1 MKLLLLL
8 PAALLLAASASA
20 QTEYT
25 TPTQHRAENRRALRD
40 AAKYPAKYKESH
52 LSVTPK
58 SLKRG
63 QTGTPLPR
71 DSRSNYRFD
80 RTGTARASEPTAP
93 GLRLTRKKQL

>member
-8 PAALLLAASASA
+8 PALLFAAAASA

-25 TPTQHRAENRRALRD
+25 TPAQHRAENRRALRD

-52 LSVTPK
+52 LTVKPK
-58 SLKRG
+58 LLKRG

-71 DSRSNYRFD
+71 DGRRNYRFD
-80 RTGTARASEPTAP
+80 HTGTARVSEPTAP
-93 GLRLTRKKQL
+93 GLRLTRKK